1 MSHGVQKWPQFNIEP
16 DFSTVYHY
24 DFSSSFAKGDTIGIT
39 VHTPNIGTS
48 NEYIYGT
55 LVMEMDTSS

>member
-1 MSHGVQKWPQFNIEP
+1 MP
-16 DFSTVYHY
+16 DAIFETVTKDGLVDDTMYHY

-39 VHTPNIGTS
+39 VTTPNIAAS

-55 LVMEMDTSS
+55 LVMELNTST